1 MYKRQVWNDLGLTE
15 FEKEWVH
22 NVSSNDVKIFN
33 ENILDNIDRVSE
45 IKIFGGE
52 PVLLDRMWE
61 FLDKVEDDDAKQID
75 IVMSTN
81 LTQIKHKD
89 WSLLDIDKKFKS
101 LKLMVSC
108 DHYGEQLE
116 FIRYP
121 IDVKQFEQNLQIMK
135 DYIIFIACTVS
146 VLNVFD
152 LKKIEEYYKD
162 FAVSFE
168 PVYSPKSLSI
178 KNIPNKE
185 ILRIKVLGKKIVN
198 GEMHILESNFDYVF
212 SVLNGKID
220 EGTIKNLFTTIR
232 NDDKKIDI
240 SFKIPD
246 KVLTGSKYDI
256 DIIIN
261 KPLEEVIIAGAIKP
275 HQVNSFFEQE
285 ILLEPLASGGIFKM
299 TRAPSKPGIQ
309 IWSGIIAHPEGMIT
323 FTKSIDIVD
332 KI

>member
-1 MYKRQVWNDLGLTE
+1 MFNLNFFRNIGFPLYLFIYLIIPYSAITQTLKVDFIRNLETSLNKRD
-15 FEKEWVH
+15 
-22 NVSSNDVKIFN
+22 
-33 ENILDNIDRVSE
+33 
-45 IKIFGGE
+45 
-52 PVLLDRMWE
+52 
-61 FLDKVEDDDAKQID
+61 
-75 IVMSTN
+75 
-81 LTQIKHKD
+81 
-89 WSLLDIDKKFKS
+89 
-101 LKLMVSC
+101 
-108 DHYGEQLE
+108 LE
-116 FIRYP
+116 FIRKNFRNDENQNIP
-121 IDVKQFEQNLQIMK
+121 KQFSK
-135 DYIIFIACTVS
+135 IINDFPDS
-146 VLNVFD
+146 
-152 LKKIEEYYKD
+152 KWKIKRLE
-162 FAVSFE
+162 S
-168 PVYSPKSLSI
+168 
-178 KNIPNKE
+178 NIPNKE
-185 ILRIKVLGKKIVN
+185 ILRISVSGRKIVN
-198 GEMHILESNFDYVF
+198 GEMHILESDFDYVF

-256 DIIIN
+256 DIILN

-332 KI
+332 EI

>member
-1 MYKRQVWNDLGLTE
+1 MFNLNFFRNIGFPLYLFIYLIIPYSAITQTLKIDFIRNLETSLNKRD
-15 FEKEWVH
+15 
-22 NVSSNDVKIFN
+22 
-33 ENILDNIDRVSE
+33 
-45 IKIFGGE
+45 
-52 PVLLDRMWE
+52 
-61 FLDKVEDDDAKQID
+61 
-75 IVMSTN
+75 
-81 LTQIKHKD
+81 
-89 WSLLDIDKKFKS
+89 
-101 LKLMVSC
+101 
-108 DHYGEQLE
+108 LE
-116 FIRYP
+116 FIRKNFRNDENKNIP
-121 IDVKQFEQNLQIMK
+121 KQFSK
-135 DYIIFIACTVS
+135 IINDFPDSKWKIKR
-146 VLNVFD
+146 
-152 LKKIEEYYKD
+152 LK
-162 FAVSFE
+162 S
-168 PVYSPKSLSI
+168 
-178 KNIPNKE
+178 NIPNKE

-198 GEMHILESNFDYVF
+198 GEIHILESNFDYVF
-212 SVLNGKID
+212 SFLNGKID

-309 IWSGIIAHPEGMIT
+309 IWSGIIAHPEGIIT
-323 FTKSIDIVD
+323 FTKSIDIVE